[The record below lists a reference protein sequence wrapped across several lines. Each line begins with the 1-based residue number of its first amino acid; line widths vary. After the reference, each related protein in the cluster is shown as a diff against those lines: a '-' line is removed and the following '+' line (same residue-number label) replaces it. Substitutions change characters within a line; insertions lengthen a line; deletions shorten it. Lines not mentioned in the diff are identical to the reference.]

1 MKQIDVVFFSPT
13 GTTKKIALSTAKA
26 FDYKMNLI
34 DLTKVQ
40 NRTSKHFLTSHAV
53 IIAIPVYEEKV
64 PFLLQ
69 NYFQQLKGC
78 GQPTVVI
85 AVYGNIGYG
94 IALNQLYQVAEKS
107 NLNCVAAA
115 SFVGEHSFS
124 SKKYPVAANR
134 PDNTDLRDAY
144 DFGVQIR
151 SKIETSNLEAI
162 DIPKGKI
169 PWFAPLMP
177 KKGAKLFSKEPIVDF
192 SKCTKCNICVAAC
205 PVNAIEKKS
214 LNIDETKCLRCFAC
228 AKKCPAQARAVE
240 FSFSIIGRVFKQ
252 KGKKQQKNILYV

>member
-1 MKQIDVVFFSPT
+1 
-13 GTTKKIALSTAKA
+13 
-26 FDYKMNLI
+26 MNLI

-40 NRTSKHFLTSHAV
+40 NRNKQHFLTSDAV
-53 IIAIPVYEEKV
+53 IIAIPVYEEKI
-64 PFLLQ
+64 PLLLKHC
-69 NYFQQLKGC
+69 FHKLKGHR
-78 GQPTVVI
+78 QPAAVNE
-85 AVYGNIGYG
+85 VYGNIGYG
-94 IALNQLYQVAEKS
+94 IALNQLYQVAEES

-151 SKIETSNLEAI
+151 NKIETSNLEAI

-169 PWFAPLMP
+169 PWFAVLMP

-192 SKCTKCNICVAAC
+192 TKCTKCNVCIAAC

-214 LNIDETKCLRCFAC
+214 
-228 AKKCPAQARAVE
+228 
-240 FSFSIIGRVFKQ
+240 
-252 KGKKQQKNILYV
+252 